1 MKRKRTLIIVIV
13 VVIAIMSFAAT
24 YAYAN
29 YFGPKTV
36 LQANPDKDNCIQEN
50 RRRNLLPRNC
60 FIGV

>member
-36 LQANPDKDNCIQEN
+36 LQANPSGIIAGIS
-50 RRRNLLPRNC
+50 LSTLY
-60 FIGV
+60 